1 MGRIVQLRPV
11 SSVWAIVVTHNRK
24 DKLPRCLAALAD
36 QRRQPDRVLVVDNA
50 STDGTREMLERDHRG
65 IDLLA
70 LGTNVGGAGGFHEG
84 MKHAHARGADWLW
97 LMDDDTIPE
106 PDALAELLSASER
119 CRTVEEPEEPA
130 LLASRV
136 IWRDGSTH
144 PLNFPT
150 LERRRME
157 LVIAGA
163 ELGVLPMRAATFVSL
178 LVRRAAIDRY
188 HLPLK
193 HYFLWSD
200 DIEYTSRVVLGGERA
215 WFVPTSVALHDT
227 AAPAD
232 FMSAAPDRFY
242 YHLRNTL
249 LMSASPG
256 RPLRDR
262 VLRLWLFIATAV
274 AYVLRNRDRAS
285 VGAVARAFGDAVRH
299 GLLAGG

>member
-1 MGRIVQLRPV
+1 V
-11 SSVWAIVVTHNRK
+11 SSVWAVVVTYNRR

-36 QRRQPDRVLVVDNA
+36 QRRQPDRILVVDNA
-50 STDGTREMLERDHRG
+50 STDGTLEMLERDHRG

-70 LGTNVGGAGGFHEG
+70 LETNIGGAGGFHEG
-84 MKHAHARGADWLW
+84 MKHAHAQGADWLW
-97 LMDDDTIPE
+97 LMDDDTIPD
-106 PDALAELLSASER
+106 PDALAELLSASAR
-119 CRTVEEPEEPA
+119 VRTPGAPGPPT
-130 LLASRV
+130 LLASKV
-136 IWRDGSTH
+136 IWHDGSPH

-150 LERRRME
+150 LERRRMD

-163 ELGVLPMRAATFVSL
+163 QQGVLPMRAATFVSL
-178 LVRRAAIDRY
+178 LVHRAAIDRY

-249 LMSASPG
+249 LMSAGRG

-262 VLRLWLFIATAV
+262 LLRLWLFIATAV

-285 VGAVARAFGDAVRH
+285 VSAVARAFGDALRRPQR
-299 GLLAGG
+299 ARD